1 MIETD
6 KFNVLLVNDGKTH
19 EVPFLKR
26 LGDFSEETCKT
37 VKDAKT
43 GVEYPVLAA
52 LVDNMLKELDYRMVV
67 AHEVEFIGYNHP
79 DGRRTYLRSLCFVLQ
94 NAIRKVFPDK
104 VLIVDHS
111 LPSGLYCTVNEPELK
126 EDGRRTA
133 LKIDTQALTRIK
145 EEMHSLVERDLPFR
159 KEKMA
164 CDKAERL
171 FLANHQPDKAELLKS
186 LGEFICS
193 VYFLDGQIDTFH
205 GPLLPSTGYLKVFD
219 IVPFAEGF
227 CLQFPCTGDF
237 DRVIPV
243 KSQSKIAATLAKY
256 SDWCSVIRVNGIGTL
271 NSAISNGQAIN
282 LINMAES
289 LHERNYAAIADQIYA
304 QRDRIKAVFIAG
316 PSSSGKTSSSLR
328 IALQCRVLG
337 LVPKVIELDN
347 YFVDREHTP
356 KDSDGNYDFEAL
368 EAMDLKLLNSQLND
382 LFAGKEVE
390 LPRFDFKQGK
400 SVPSGKRISLG
411 EKEILI
417 MEGIHALDPAMVPDV
432 DNSRIFRVYASALTS
447 LNVDEN
453 NNISTSD
460 NRLLRRMVRDNRVRG
475 ITPEET
481 IMRWSSVRR
490 GEDRCIFPF
499 QENADASFNSALIYE
514 LPMLKY
520 YAEPLLRRIAPSSPA
535 YTEAVRLLKFLDYI
549 IALSP
554 DEIAAIPP
562 TSIMREFIGG
572 QTLQIVVF
580 SGKFTTFAPAVH
592 AMDGTG

>member
-1 MIETD
+1 MNNTAD
-6 KFNVLLVNDGKTH
+6 KFEVLLVNDGRRYELPLFEK
-19 EVPFLKR
+19 
-26 LGDFSEETCKT
+26 LGDFSKQVCPV
-37 VKDAKT
+37 VKDDRT
-43 GVEYPVLAA
+43 GVVYPVLAA
-52 LVDNMLKELDYRMVV
+52 LVDHKLKELDYKLAMT
-67 AHEVEFIGYNHP
+67 HEVEFIGYNHP

-94 NAIRKVFPDK
+94 NAVRELFPDK
-104 VLIVDHS
+104 VLVIDHS
-111 LPSGLYCTVNEPELK
+111 LPSGLYCKVIETRK
-126 EDGRRTA
+126 QEDGRCRT
-133 LKIDTQALTRIK
+133 LALTQEQLASIK
-145 EEMHSLVERDLPFR
+145 SRMQEIVAADIPFR
-159 KEKMA
+159 KEKMDA
-164 CDKAERL
+164 VTAEKM
-171 FLANHQPDKAELLKS
+171 FEENKQPEKAELQRS
-186 LGEFICS
+186 LGKFICS
-193 VYFLDGQIDTFH
+193 VYFLDGHADTFH

-219 IVPFAEGF
+219 LLPFAEGF
-227 CLQFPCTGDF
+227 CLQFPSEGDF
-237 DRVIPV
+237 SKVIPV
-243 KSQSKIAATLAKY
+243 KTQSKIAATLAEY
-256 SDWCSVIRVNGIGTL
+256 SDWCSIIRINGIGAL
-271 NSAISNGQAIN
+271 NKAISEGHAVELIN
-282 LINMAES
+282 LSEA
-289 LHERNYAAIADQIYA
+289 LHERKYAAIADQIYA
-304 QRDRIKAVFIAG
+304 RRGQVKAVFIAG

-356 KDSDGNYDFEAL
+356 KDSEGNYDFEAL

-390 LPRFDFKQGK
+390 LPKFDFKAGR
-400 SVPSGKRISLG
+400 SMPSGKRISLG

-432 DNSRIFRVYASALTS
+432 DNSKIFRVYASALTS

-481 IMRWSSVRR
+481 ITRWYSVRR
-490 GEDRCIFPF
+490 GENCNIFPF
-499 QENADASFNSALIYE
+499 QENADAAFNSALIYE

-549 IALSP
+549 VALSP
-554 DEIAAIPP
+554 DEISAIPP

-572 QTLQIVVF
+572 QRL
-580 SGKFTTFAPAVH
+580 
-592 AMDGTG
+592 

>member
-1 MIETD
+1 MNNTAD
-6 KFNVLLVNDGKTH
+6 KFEVLLVNDGRRYELPLFEK
-19 EVPFLKR
+19 
-26 LGDFSEETCKT
+26 LGDFSRQVCPV
-37 VKDAKT
+37 VKDDRT
-43 GVEYPVLAA
+43 GVVYPVLAA
-52 LVDNMLKELDYRMVV
+52 LVDHKLKELDFKLAMT
-67 AHEVEFIGYNHP
+67 HEVEFIGYNHP

-94 NAIRKVFPDK
+94 NAVRELFPDK
-104 VLIVDHS
+104 VLVIDHS
-111 LPSGLYCTVNEPELK
+111 LPSGLYCKVIETRK
-126 EDGRRTA
+126 QEDGRCRT
-133 LKIDTQALTRIK
+133 LALTQEQLASVKSRMQEIVSAD
-145 EEMHSLVERDLPFR
+145 MPFR
-159 KEKMA
+159 KEKIDA
-164 CDKAERL
+164 VTAEKM
-171 FLANHQPDKAELLKS
+171 FEENNQPEKAELQKS
-186 LGEFICS
+186 LGKFICS
-193 VYFLDGQIDTFH
+193 VYFLDGHADTFH

-219 IVPFAEGF
+219 LLPFAEGF
-227 CLQFPCTGDF
+227 CLQFPSEGDF
-237 DRVIPV
+237 SKVIPV
-243 KSQSKIAATLAKY
+243 KTQSKIAATLAEY
-256 SDWCSVIRVNGIGTL
+256 SDWCSIIRINGIGAL
-271 NSAISNGQAIN
+271 NKAISEGHAVELIN
-282 LINMAES
+282 LSEA
-289 LHERNYAAIADQIYA
+289 LHERKYAAIADQIYE
-304 QRDRIKAVFIAG
+304 RRGRVKAVFIAG

-356 KDSDGNYDFEAL
+356 KDSEGNYDFEAL

-390 LPRFDFKQGK
+390 LPKFDFKAGR
-400 SVPSGKRISLG
+400 SMPSGKRISLG

-432 DNSRIFRVYASALTS
+432 DNSKIFRVYASALTS

-481 IMRWSSVRR
+481 ITRWYSVRR
-490 GEDRCIFPF
+490 GENCNIFPF
-499 QENADASFNSALIYE
+499 QENADAAFNSALIYE

-549 IALSP
+549 VALSP
-554 DEIAAIPP
+554 DEISAIPP

-572 QTLQIVVF
+572 QRL
-580 SGKFTTFAPAVH
+580 
-592 AMDGTG
+592 

>member
-1 MIETD
+1 MNNTAD
-6 KFNVLLVNDGKTH
+6 KFEVLLVNDGRRYELPLFEK
-19 EVPFLKR
+19 
-26 LGDFSEETCKT
+26 LGDFSKQVCPV
-37 VKDAKT
+37 VKDDRT
-43 GVEYPVLAA
+43 GVVYPVLAA
-52 LVDNMLKELDYRMVV
+52 LVDHKLKELDFKLAMT
-67 AHEVEFIGYNHP
+67 HEVEFIGYNHP

-94 NAIRKVFPDK
+94 NAVRELFPDK
-104 VLIVDHS
+104 VLVIDHS
-111 LPSGLYCTVNEPELK
+111 LPSGLYCKVIETRK
-126 EDGRRTA
+126 QEDGRCRT
-133 LKIDTQALTRIK
+133 LALTQEQLASVKSRMQEIVSAD
-145 EEMHSLVERDLPFR
+145 MPFR
-159 KEKMA
+159 KEKIDA
-164 CDKAERL
+164 VTAEKM
-171 FLANHQPDKAELLKS
+171 FEENNQPEKAELQKS
-186 LGEFICS
+186 LGKFICS
-193 VYFLDGQIDTFH
+193 VYFLDGHADTFH

-219 IVPFAEGF
+219 LLPFAEGF
-227 CLQFPCTGDF
+227 CLQFPSEGDF
-237 DRVIPV
+237 SKVIPV
-243 KSQSKIAATLAKY
+243 KTQSKIAATLAEY
-256 SDWCSVIRVNGIGTL
+256 SDWCSIIRINGIGAL
-271 NSAISNGQAIN
+271 NKAISEGYAVELIN
-282 LINMAES
+282 LSEA
-289 LHERNYAAIADQIYA
+289 LHERKYAAIADQIYA
-304 QRDRIKAVFIAG
+304 RRGQVKAVFIAG

-356 KDSDGNYDFEAL
+356 KDSEGNYDFEAL

-390 LPRFDFKQGK
+390 LPKFDFKAGR
-400 SVPSGKRISLG
+400 SMPSGKRISLG

-432 DNSRIFRVYASALTS
+432 DNSKIFRVYASALTS

-481 IMRWSSVRR
+481 ITRWYSVRR
-490 GEDRCIFPF
+490 GENCNIFPF
-499 QENADASFNSALIYE
+499 QENADAAFNSALIYE

-549 IALSP
+549 VALSP
-554 DEIAAIPP
+554 DEISAIPP

-572 QTLQIVVF
+572 QRL
-580 SGKFTTFAPAVH
+580 
-592 AMDGTG
+592 

>member
-6 KFNVLLVNDGKTH
+6 KFNVFLVNDGKRY

-26 LGDFSEETCKT
+26 LGDFSDEVCKT
-37 VKDAKT
+37 VTDEKT

-52 LVDNMLKELDYRMVV
+52 LVDHKLKELDYRLSMS
-67 AHEVEFIGYNHP
+67 HEVEFIGYNHP

-94 NAIRKVFPDK
+94 NAVRELFPDK
-104 VLIVDHS
+104 VLIIDHS
-111 LPSGLYCTVNEPELK
+111 LPSGLYCNICDVELR
-126 EDGRRTA
+126 EDGRRVPVRLSDADLAAIKKRMHEIVAADMPFVKKKMEASAAEA
-133 LKIDTQALTRIK
+133 L
-145 EEMHSLVERDLPFR
+145 F
-159 KEKMA
+159 EK
-164 CDKAERL
+164 
-171 FLANHQPDKAELLKS
+171 NNQPDKAELQKS
-186 LGEFICS
+186 LGKFICS
-193 VYFLDGQIDTFH
+193 VYFLDGQVDTFH

-219 IVPFAEGF
+219 LLPFANGF
-227 CLQFPCTGDF
+227 CLQFPSEGDF
-237 DRVIPV
+237 SKVIPV
-243 KSQSKIAATLAKY
+243 KTQSKIAATLAAY
-256 SDWCSVIRVNGIGTL
+256 SDWCSIVRVNGIGTL
-271 NSAISNGQAIN
+271 NRAITEGNAVRLIN
-282 LINMAES
+282 LSEA
-289 LHERNYAAIADQIYA
+289 LHERNYAAIADQIYSR
-304 QRDRIKAVFIAG
+304 RDKVKAVFIAG

-328 IALQCRVLG
+328 LALQCRVLG
-337 LVPKVIELDN
+337 MVPKVIELDN

-390 LPRFDFKQGK
+390 LPKFDFKEGR
-400 SVPSGKRISLG
+400 SIPSGKRISLG
-411 EKEILI
+411 DKEILI

-447 LNVDEN
+447 LNIDEN

-481 IMRWSSVRR
+481 IMRWQSVRR
-490 GEDRCIFPF
+490 GENRNIFPF
-499 QENADASFNSALIYE
+499 QENADASFNSALLYE

-535 YTEAVRLLKFLDYI
+535 YTEAIRLLKFLDYI
-549 IALSP
+549 VALSP

-572 QTLQIVVF
+572 QTL
-580 SGKFTTFAPAVH
+580 
-592 AMDGTG
+592 

>member
-6 KFNVLLVNDGKTH
+6 KFNVFLVNDGKRY

-26 LGDFSEETCKT
+26 LGDFSNEVCKT
-37 VKDAKT
+37 VTDEKT

-52 LVDNMLKELDYRMVV
+52 LVDHKLKELDYRLSMS
-67 AHEVEFIGYNHP
+67 HEVEFIGYNHP

-94 NAIRKVFPDK
+94 NAVRELFPDK
-104 VLIVDHS
+104 VLIIDNS
-111 LPSGLYCTVNEPELK
+111 LPSGLYCNICDVELR
-126 EDGRRTA
+126 EDGRRVPVRLSDADLAAIKKRMHEIVDADMPFVKKKMEASAAEA
-133 LKIDTQALTRIK
+133 LF
-145 EEMHSLVERDLPFR
+145 E
-159 KEKMA
+159 
-164 CDKAERL
+164 
-171 FLANHQPDKAELLKS
+171 NNNQPDKAELQKS
-186 LGEFICS
+186 LGKFICS
-193 VYFLDGQIDTFH
+193 VYFLDGQVDTFH

-219 IVPFAEGF
+219 LLPFANGF
-227 CLQFPCTGDF
+227 CLQFPSEGDF
-237 DRVIPV
+237 SKVIPV
-243 KSQSKIAATLAKY
+243 KTQSKIAATLAAY
-256 SDWCSVIRVNGIGTL
+256 SDWCSIVRVNGIGTL
-271 NSAISNGQAIN
+271 NRAITEGNAVRLIN
-282 LINMAES
+282 LSEA
-289 LHERNYAAIADQIYA
+289 LHERKYAAIADQIFA
-304 QRDRIKAVFIAG
+304 RRDKVKAVFIAG

-328 IALQCRVLG
+328 LALQCRVLG
-337 LVPKVIELDN
+337 MVPKVIELDN

-390 LPRFDFKQGK
+390 LPKFDFKEGR

-411 EKEILI
+411 DKEILI

-447 LNVDEN
+447 LNIDEN

-481 IMRWSSVRR
+481 IMRWQSVRR
-490 GEDRCIFPF
+490 GENRNIFPF
-499 QENADASFNSALIYE
+499 QENADASFNSALLYE

-535 YTEAVRLLKFLDYI
+535 YTEAIRLLKFLDYI
-549 IALSP
+549 VALSP

-572 QTLQIVVF
+572 QTL
-580 SGKFTTFAPAVH
+580 
-592 AMDGTG
+592 

>member
-1 MIETD
+1 MNNTAD
-6 KFNVLLVNDGKTH
+6 KFEVLLVNDGRRYELPLFEK
-19 EVPFLKR
+19 
-26 LGDFSEETCKT
+26 LGDFSKQVCPV
-37 VKDAKT
+37 VKDDRT
-43 GVEYPVLAA
+43 GVVYPVLAA
-52 LVDNMLKELDYRMVV
+52 LVDHKLKELDFKLAMT
-67 AHEVEFIGYNHP
+67 HEVEFIGYNHP

-94 NAIRKVFPDK
+94 NAVRELFPDK
-104 VLIVDHS
+104 VLVIDHS
-111 LPSGLYCTVNEPELK
+111 LPSGLYCKVIETRK
-126 EDGRRTA
+126 QEDERCRT
-133 LKIDTQALTRIK
+133 LALTQEQLASVKSRMQEIVSAD
-145 EEMHSLVERDLPFR
+145 MPFR
-159 KEKMA
+159 KEKMDA
-164 CDKAERL
+164 VTAEKM
-171 FLANHQPDKAELLKS
+171 FEENNQPEKAELQKS
-186 LGEFICS
+186 LGKFICS
-193 VYFLDGQIDTFH
+193 VYFLDGHADTFH

-219 IVPFAEGF
+219 LLPFAEGF
-227 CLQFPCTGDF
+227 CLQFPSEGDF
-237 DRVIPV
+237 SKVIPV
-243 KSQSKIAATLAKY
+243 KTQSKIAATLAEY
-256 SDWCSVIRVNGIGTL
+256 SDWCSIIRINGIGAL
-271 NSAISNGQAIN
+271 NKAISEGHAVELIN
-282 LINMAES
+282 LSEA
-289 LHERNYAAIADQIYA
+289 LHERKYAAIADQIYERRG
-304 QRDRIKAVFIAG
+304 QVKAVFIAG

-356 KDSDGNYDFEAL
+356 KDSEGNYDFEAL

-390 LPRFDFKQGK
+390 LPKFDFKAGR
-400 SVPSGKRISLG
+400 SMPSGKRISLG

-432 DNSRIFRVYASALTS
+432 DNSKIFRVYASALTS

-481 IMRWSSVRR
+481 ITRWYSVRR
-490 GEDRCIFPF
+490 GENCNIFPF
-499 QENADASFNSALIYE
+499 QENADAAFNSALIYE

-549 IALSP
+549 VALSP
-554 DEIAAIPP
+554 DEISAIPP

-572 QTLQIVVF
+572 QRL
-580 SGKFTTFAPAVH
+580 
-592 AMDGTG
+592 

>member
-6 KFNVLLVNDGKTH
+6 KFNVFLVNDGKRY

-26 LGDFSEETCKT
+26 LGDFSNEVCKT
-37 VKDAKT
+37 VTDEKI

-52 LVDNMLKELDYRMVV
+52 LVDHKLKELDYRLSMS
-67 AHEVEFIGYNHP
+67 HEVEFIGYNHP

-94 NAIRKVFPDK
+94 NAVRELFPDK
-104 VLIVDHS
+104 VLIIDHS
-111 LPSGLYCTVNEPELK
+111 LPSGLYCNICDVELR
-126 EDGRRTA
+126 EDGRRVPVRLSDADLAAIKKRMHEIVDADMPFVKKKMEASAAEA
-133 LKIDTQALTRIK
+133 L
-145 EEMHSLVERDLPFR
+145 F
-159 KEKMA
+159 EK
-164 CDKAERL
+164 
-171 FLANHQPDKAELLKS
+171 NNQPDKAELQKS
-186 LGEFICS
+186 LGKFICS
-193 VYFLDGQIDTFH
+193 VYFLDGQVDTFH

-219 IVPFAEGF
+219 LLPFANGF
-227 CLQFPCTGDF
+227 CLQFPSEGDF
-237 DRVIPV
+237 SKVIPV
-243 KSQSKIAATLAKY
+243 KTQSKIAATLAAY
-256 SDWCSVIRVNGIGTL
+256 SDWCSIVRVNGIGTL
-271 NSAISNGQAIN
+271 NRAITEGNAVRLIN
-282 LINMAES
+282 LSEA
-289 LHERNYAAIADQIYA
+289 LHERNYASIADQIYSR
-304 QRDRIKAVFIAG
+304 RDKVKAVFIAG

-328 IALQCRVLG
+328 LALQCRVLG
-337 LVPKVIELDN
+337 MVPKVIELDN

-390 LPRFDFKQGK
+390 LPKFDFKEGR

-411 EKEILI
+411 DKEILI

-447 LNVDEN
+447 LNIDEN

-481 IMRWSSVRR
+481 IMRWQSVRR
-490 GEDRCIFPF
+490 GENRNIFPF
-499 QENADASFNSALIYE
+499 QENADASFNSALLYE

-535 YTEAVRLLKFLDYI
+535 YTEAIRLLKFLDYI
-549 IALSP
+549 VALSP

-572 QTLQIVVF
+572 QTL
-580 SGKFTTFAPAVH
+580 
-592 AMDGTG
+592 

>member
-1 MIETD
+1 MNNTAD
-6 KFNVLLVNDGKTH
+6 KFEVLLVNDGRRYELPLFEK
-19 EVPFLKR
+19 
-26 LGDFSEETCKT
+26 LGDFSKQVCPV
-37 VKDAKT
+37 VKDDRT
-43 GVEYPVLAA
+43 GVVYPVLAA
-52 LVDNMLKELDYRMVV
+52 LVDHKLKELDFKLAMT
-67 AHEVEFIGYNHP
+67 HEVEFIGYNHP

-94 NAIRKVFPDK
+94 NAVRELFPDK
-104 VLIVDHS
+104 VLVIDHS
-111 LPSGLYCTVNEPELK
+111 LPSGLYCKVIETRK
-126 EDGRRTA
+126 QEDGRCRT
-133 LKIDTQALTRIK
+133 LALTQEQLASVKSRMQEIVSAD
-145 EEMHSLVERDLPFR
+145 MPFR
-159 KEKMA
+159 KEKIDA
-164 CDKAERL
+164 VTAEKM
-171 FLANHQPDKAELLKS
+171 FEDNNQPEKAELQKS
-186 LGEFICS
+186 LGKFICS
-193 VYFLDGQIDTFH
+193 VYFLDGHADTFH

-219 IVPFAEGF
+219 LLTFAEGF
-227 CLQFPCTGDF
+227 CLQFPSEGDF
-237 DRVIPV
+237 SKVIPV
-243 KSQSKIAATLAKY
+243 KTQSKIAATLAEY
-256 SDWCSVIRVNGIGTL
+256 SDWCSIIRINGVGAL
-271 NSAISNGQAIN
+271 NKAISEGHAVELIN
-282 LINMAES
+282 LSEA
-289 LHERNYAAIADQIYA
+289 LHERKYAAIADQIYERRG
-304 QRDRIKAVFIAG
+304 QVKAVFIAG

-356 KDSDGNYDFEAL
+356 KDSEGNYDFEAL

-390 LPRFDFKQGK
+390 LPKFDFKAGR
-400 SVPSGKRISLG
+400 SMTSGKRISLG

-432 DNSRIFRVYASALTS
+432 DNSKIFRVYASALTS

-481 IMRWSSVRR
+481 ITRWYSVRR
-490 GEDRCIFPF
+490 GENCNIFPF
-499 QENADASFNSALIYE
+499 QENADAAFNSALIYE

-549 IALSP
+549 VALSP
-554 DEIAAIPP
+554 DEISAIPP

-572 QTLQIVVF
+572 QRL
-580 SGKFTTFAPAVH
+580 
-592 AMDGTG
+592 

>member
-1 MIETD
+1 MNNTAD
-6 KFNVLLVNDGKTH
+6 KFEVLLVNDGRRYELPLFEK
-19 EVPFLKR
+19 
-26 LGDFSEETCKT
+26 LGDFSRQVCPV
-37 VKDAKT
+37 VKDDRT
-43 GVEYPVLAA
+43 GVAYPVLAA
-52 LVDNMLKELDYRMVV
+52 LVDHKLKELDFKLAMT
-67 AHEVEFIGYNHP
+67 HEVEFIGYNHP

-94 NAIRKVFPDK
+94 NAVRELFPDK
-104 VLIVDHS
+104 VLVIDHS
-111 LPSGLYCTVNEPELK
+111 LPSGLYCKVIETRK
-126 EDGRRTA
+126 QEDGRCRT
-133 LKIDTQALTRIK
+133 LALTQEQLASVKSRMQEIVSAD
-145 EEMHSLVERDLPFR
+145 MPFR
-159 KEKMA
+159 KEKIDA
-164 CDKAERL
+164 VTAEKM
-171 FLANHQPDKAELLKS
+171 FEENNQPEKAELQKS
-186 LGEFICS
+186 LGKFICS
-193 VYFLDGQIDTFH
+193 VYFLDGHADTFH

-219 IVPFAEGF
+219 LLPFAEGF
-227 CLQFPCTGDF
+227 CLQFPSEGDF
-237 DRVIPV
+237 SKVIPV
-243 KSQSKIAATLAKY
+243 KTQSKIAATLAEY
-256 SDWCSVIRVNGIGTL
+256 SDWCSIIRINGIGAL
-271 NSAISNGQAIN
+271 NKAISEGHAVELIN
-282 LINMAES
+282 LSEA
-289 LHERNYAAIADQIYA
+289 LHERKYAAIADQIYERRG
-304 QRDRIKAVFIAG
+304 QVKAVFIAG

-356 KDSDGNYDFEAL
+356 KDSEGNYDFEAL

-390 LPRFDFKQGK
+390 LPKFDFKAGR
-400 SVPSGKRISLG
+400 SMPSGKRISLG

-432 DNSRIFRVYASALTS
+432 DNSKIFRVYASALTS

-481 IMRWSSVRR
+481 ITRWYSVRR
-490 GEDRCIFPF
+490 GENCNIFPF
-499 QENADASFNSALIYE
+499 QENADAAFNSALIYE

-549 IALSP
+549 VALSP
-554 DEIAAIPP
+554 DEISAIPP

-572 QTLQIVVF
+572 QRL
-580 SGKFTTFAPAVH
+580 
-592 AMDGTG
+592 

>member
-1 MIETD
+1 MNNTAD
-6 KFNVLLVNDGKTH
+6 KFEVLLVNDGRRYELPLFEK
-19 EVPFLKR
+19 
-26 LGDFSEETCKT
+26 LGDFSRQVCSV
-37 VKDAKT
+37 VKDDRT
-43 GVEYPVLAA
+43 GVVYPVLAA
-52 LVDNMLKELDYRMVV
+52 LVDHKLKELDFKLAMT
-67 AHEVEFIGYNHP
+67 HEVEFIGYNHP

-94 NAIRKVFPDK
+94 NAVRELFPDK
-104 VLIVDHS
+104 VLVIDHS
-111 LPSGLYCTVNEPELK
+111 LPSGLYCKVIETRK
-126 EDGRRTA
+126 QEDGRCRT
-133 LKIDTQALTRIK
+133 LALTQEQLASVKSRMQEIVSAD
-145 EEMHSLVERDLPFR
+145 MPFR
-159 KEKMA
+159 KEKIDA
-164 CDKAERL
+164 VTAEKM
-171 FLANHQPDKAELLKS
+171 FEENNQPEKAELQKS
-186 LGEFICS
+186 LGKFICS
-193 VYFLDGQIDTFH
+193 VYFLDGHADTFH

-219 IVPFAEGF
+219 LLPFAEGF
-227 CLQFPCTGDF
+227 CLQFPSEGDF
-237 DRVIPV
+237 SKVIPV
-243 KSQSKIAATLAKY
+243 KTQSKIAATLAEY
-256 SDWCSVIRVNGIGTL
+256 SDWCSIIRINGIGAL
-271 NSAISNGQAIN
+271 NKAISEGHAVELIN
-282 LINMAES
+282 LSEA
-289 LHERNYAAIADQIYA
+289 LHERKYAAIADQIYA
-304 QRDRIKAVFIAG
+304 RRGQVKAVFIAG

-356 KDSDGNYDFEAL
+356 KDSEGNYDFEAL

-390 LPRFDFKQGK
+390 LPKFDFKAGR
-400 SVPSGKRISLG
+400 SMPSGKRISLG

-432 DNSRIFRVYASALTS
+432 DNSKIFRVYASALTS

-481 IMRWSSVRR
+481 INRWYSVRR
-490 GEDRCIFPF
+490 GENCNIFPF
-499 QENADASFNSALIYE
+499 QENADAAFNSALIYE

-549 IALSP
+549 VALSP
-554 DEIAAIPP
+554 DEISAIPP

-572 QTLQIVVF
+572 QRL
-580 SGKFTTFAPAVH
+580 
-592 AMDGTG
+592 

>member
-1 MIETD
+1 MPLFE
-6 KFNVLLVNDGKTH
+6 K
-19 EVPFLKR
+19 
-26 LGDFSEETCKT
+26 LGDFSRQVCPV
-37 VKDAKT
+37 VKDDRT
-43 GVEYPVLAA
+43 GVVYPVLAA
-52 LVDNMLKELDYRMVV
+52 LVDHKLKELDFKLAMT
-67 AHEVEFIGYNHP
+67 HEVEFIGYNHP

-94 NAIRKVFPDK
+94 NAVRELFPDK
-104 VLIVDHS
+104 VLVIDHS
-111 LPSGLYCTVNEPELK
+111 LPSGLYCKVIETRK
-126 EDGRRTA
+126 QEDGRCRT
-133 LKIDTQALTRIK
+133 LALTQEQLASVKSRMQEIVSAD
-145 EEMHSLVERDLPFR
+145 MPFR
-159 KEKMA
+159 KEKMDA
-164 CDKAERL
+164 VTAEKM
-171 FLANHQPDKAELLKS
+171 FEENNQPEKAELQKS
-186 LGEFICS
+186 LGKFICS
-193 VYFLDGQIDTFH
+193 VYFLDGHADTFH

-219 IVPFAEGF
+219 LLPFAEGF
-227 CLQFPCTGDF
+227 CLQFPSEGDF
-237 DRVIPV
+237 SKVIPV
-243 KSQSKIAATLAKY
+243 KTQSKIAATLAEY
-256 SDWCSVIRVNGIGTL
+256 SDWCSIIRINGIGAL
-271 NSAISNGQAIN
+271 NKAISEGHAVELIN
-282 LINMAES
+282 LSEA
-289 LHERNYAAIADQIYA
+289 LHERKYAAIADQIYA
-304 QRDRIKAVFIAG
+304 RRGQVKAVFIAG

-356 KDSDGNYDFEAL
+356 KDSEGNYDFEAL

-390 LPRFDFKQGK
+390 LPKFDFKAGR
-400 SVPSGKRISLG
+400 SMPSGKRISLG

-432 DNSRIFRVYASALTS
+432 DNSKIFRVYASALTS

-481 IMRWSSVRR
+481 ITRWYSVRR
-490 GEDRCIFPF
+490 GENCNIFPF
-499 QENADASFNSALIYE
+499 QENADAAFNSALIYE

-549 IALSP
+549 VALSP
-554 DEIAAIPP
+554 DEISAIPP

-572 QTLQIVVF
+572 QRL
-580 SGKFTTFAPAVH
+580 
-592 AMDGTG
+592 

>member
-1 MIETD
+1 MNNTAD
-6 KFNVLLVNDGKTH
+6 KLEVLLVNDGRRYELPLFEK
-19 EVPFLKR
+19 
-26 LGDFSEETCKT
+26 LGDFSRQVCPV
-37 VKDAKT
+37 VKDDRT
-43 GVEYPVLAA
+43 GVVYPVLAA
-52 LVDNMLKELDYRMVV
+52 LVDHKLKELDFKLAMT
-67 AHEVEFIGYNHP
+67 HEVEFIGYNHP

-94 NAIRKVFPDK
+94 NAVRELFPDK
-104 VLIVDHS
+104 VLVIDHS
-111 LPSGLYCTVNEPELK
+111 LPSGLYCKVIETRK
-126 EDGRRTA
+126 QEDGRCRT
-133 LKIDTQALTRIK
+133 LALTQEQLASVKSRMQEIVSAD
-145 EEMHSLVERDLPFR
+145 MPFR
-159 KEKMA
+159 KEKIDA
-164 CDKAERL
+164 VTAEKM
-171 FLANHQPDKAELLKS
+171 FEENNQPEKAELQKS
-186 LGEFICS
+186 LGKFICS
-193 VYFLDGQIDTFH
+193 VYFLDGHADTFH

-219 IVPFAEGF
+219 LLPFAEGF
-227 CLQFPCTGDF
+227 CLQFPSEGDF
-237 DRVIPV
+237 SKVIPV
-243 KSQSKIAATLAKY
+243 KTQSKIAATLAEY
-256 SDWCSVIRVNGIGTL
+256 SDWCSIIRINGIGAL
-271 NSAISNGQAIN
+271 NKAISEGHAVELIN
-282 LINMAES
+282 LSEA
-289 LHERNYAAIADQIYA
+289 LHERKYAAIADQIYERRG
-304 QRDRIKAVFIAG
+304 QVKAVFIAG

-356 KDSDGNYDFEAL
+356 KDSEGNYDFEAL

-390 LPRFDFKQGK
+390 LPKFDFKAGR
-400 SVPSGKRISLG
+400 SMPSGKRISLG

-432 DNSRIFRVYASALTS
+432 DNSKIFRVYASALTS

-481 IMRWSSVRR
+481 ITRWYSVRR
-490 GEDRCIFPF
+490 GENYNIFPF
-499 QENADASFNSALIYE
+499 QENADAAFNSALIYE

-549 IALSP
+549 VALSP
-554 DEIAAIPP
+554 DEISAIPP

-572 QTLQIVVF
+572 QRL
-580 SGKFTTFAPAVH
+580 
-592 AMDGTG
+592 

>member
-6 KFNVLLVNDGKTH
+6 KFNVFLVNDGKRY

-26 LGDFSEETCKT
+26 LGDFSDEVCKT
-37 VKDAKT
+37 VTDEKT

-52 LVDNMLKELDYRMVV
+52 LVDHKLKELDYRLSMS
-67 AHEVEFIGYNHP
+67 HEVEFIGYNHP

-94 NAIRKVFPDK
+94 NAVRELFPDK
-104 VLIVDHS
+104 VLIIDHS
-111 LPSGLYCTVNEPELK
+111 LPSGLYCNICDVELR
-126 EDGRRTA
+126 EDGRRVPVRLSDADLAAIKKRMHEIVAADMPFVKKKMEASAAEA
-133 LKIDTQALTRIK
+133 L
-145 EEMHSLVERDLPFR
+145 F
-159 KEKMA
+159 EK
-164 CDKAERL
+164 
-171 FLANHQPDKAELLKS
+171 NNQPDKAELQKS
-186 LGEFICS
+186 LGKFICS
-193 VYFLDGQIDTFH
+193 VYFLDGQVDTFH

-219 IVPFAEGF
+219 LLPFANGF
-227 CLQFPCTGDF
+227 CLQFPSEGDF
-237 DRVIPV
+237 SKVIPV
-243 KSQSKIAATLAKY
+243 KTQSKIAATLAAY
-256 SDWCSVIRVNGIGTL
+256 SDWCSIVRVNGIGTL
-271 NSAISNGQAIN
+271 NRAITEGNAVRLIN
-282 LINMAES
+282 LSEA
-289 LHERNYAAIADQIYA
+289 LHERNYAAIADQIYSR
-304 QRDRIKAVFIAG
+304 RDKVKAVFIAG

-328 IALQCRVLG
+328 LALQCRVLG
-337 LVPKVIELDN
+337 MVPKVIELDN

-390 LPRFDFKQGK
+390 LPRFDFKEGR

-411 EKEILI
+411 DKEILI

-447 LNVDEN
+447 LNIDEN

-481 IMRWSSVRR
+481 IMRWQSVRR
-490 GEDRCIFPF
+490 GENRNIFPF
-499 QENADASFNSALIYE
+499 QENADASFNSALLYE

-535 YTEAVRLLKFLDYI
+535 YTEAIRLLKFLDYI
-549 IALSP
+549 VALSP

-572 QTLQIVVF
+572 QTL
-580 SGKFTTFAPAVH
+580 
-592 AMDGTG
+592 

>member
-1 MIETD
+1 MPLFE
-6 KFNVLLVNDGKTH
+6 K
-19 EVPFLKR
+19 
-26 LGDFSEETCKT
+26 LGDFSKQVCPV
-37 VKDAKT
+37 VKDDRT
-43 GVEYPVLAA
+43 GVVYPVLAA
-52 LVDNMLKELDYRMVV
+52 LVDHKLKELDFKLAMT
-67 AHEVEFIGYNHP
+67 HEVEFIGYNHP

-94 NAIRKVFPDK
+94 NAVRELFPDK
-104 VLIVDHS
+104 VLVIDHS
-111 LPSGLYCTVNEPELK
+111 LPSGLYCKVIETRK
-126 EDGRRTA
+126 QEDGRCRT
-133 LKIDTQALTRIK
+133 LALTQEQLASVKSRMQEIVSAD
-145 EEMHSLVERDLPFR
+145 MPFR
-159 KEKMA
+159 KEKIDA
-164 CDKAERL
+164 VTAEKM
-171 FLANHQPDKAELLKS
+171 FEENNQPEKAELQKS
-186 LGEFICS
+186 LGKFICS
-193 VYFLDGQIDTFH
+193 VYFLDGHADTFH

-219 IVPFAEGF
+219 LLPFAEGF
-227 CLQFPCTGDF
+227 CLQFPSEGDF
-237 DRVIPV
+237 SKVIPV
-243 KSQSKIAATLAKY
+243 KTQSKIAATLAEY
-256 SDWCSVIRVNGIGTL
+256 SDWCSIIRINGIGAL
-271 NSAISNGQAIN
+271 NKAISEGHAVELIN
-282 LINMAES
+282 LSEA
-289 LHERNYAAIADQIYA
+289 LHERKYAAIADQIYA
-304 QRDRIKAVFIAG
+304 RRGQVKAVFIAG

-356 KDSDGNYDFEAL
+356 KDSEGNYDFEAL

-390 LPRFDFKQGK
+390 LPKFDFKAGR
-400 SVPSGKRISLG
+400 SMPSGKRISLG

-432 DNSRIFRVYASALTS
+432 DNSKIFRVYASALTS

-481 IMRWSSVRR
+481 ITRWYSVRR
-490 GEDRCIFPF
+490 GENCNIFPF
-499 QENADASFNSALIYE
+499 QENADAAFNSALIYE

-549 IALSP
+549 VALSP
-554 DEIAAIPP
+554 DEISAIPP

-572 QTLQIVVF
+572 QRL
-580 SGKFTTFAPAVH
+580 
-592 AMDGTG
+592 

>member
-1 MIETD
+1 MNNTAD
-6 KFNVLLVNDGKTH
+6 KFEVLLVNDGRRYELPLFEK
-19 EVPFLKR
+19 
-26 LGDFSEETCKT
+26 LGDFSKQVCPV
-37 VKDAKT
+37 VKDDRT
-43 GVEYPVLAA
+43 GVVYPVLAA
-52 LVDNMLKELDYRMVV
+52 LVDHKLKELDYKLAMT
-67 AHEVEFIGYNHP
+67 HEVEFIGYNHP

-94 NAIRKVFPDK
+94 NAVRELFPDK
-104 VLIVDHS
+104 VLVIDHS
-111 LPSGLYCTVNEPELK
+111 LPSGLYCKVIETRK
-126 EDGRRTA
+126 QEDGRCRT
-133 LKIDTQALTRIK
+133 LALTQDQLASVKSRMQEIVSAD
-145 EEMHSLVERDLPFR
+145 MPFR
-159 KEKMA
+159 KEKMDA
-164 CDKAERL
+164 VTAEKM
-171 FLANHQPDKAELLKS
+171 FEENNQPEKAELQKS
-186 LGEFICS
+186 LGKFICS
-193 VYFLDGQIDTFH
+193 VYFLDGHADTFH

-219 IVPFAEGF
+219 LLPFAEGF
-227 CLQFPCTGDF
+227 CLQFPSEGDF
-237 DRVIPV
+237 SKVIPV
-243 KSQSKIAATLAKY
+243 KTQSKIAATLAEY
-256 SDWCSVIRVNGIGTL
+256 SDWCSIIRINGIGAL
-271 NSAISNGQAIN
+271 NKAISEGHAVELIN
-282 LINMAES
+282 LSEA
-289 LHERNYAAIADQIYA
+289 LHERKYAAIADQIYERRG
-304 QRDRIKAVFIAG
+304 QVKAVFIAG

-356 KDSDGNYDFEAL
+356 KDSEGNYDFEAL

-390 LPRFDFKQGK
+390 LPRFDFKAGR
-400 SVPSGKRISLG
+400 SMPSGKRISLG

-432 DNSRIFRVYASALTS
+432 DNSKIFRVYASALTS

-481 IMRWSSVRR
+481 ITRWYSVRR
-490 GEDRCIFPF
+490 GENCNIFPF
-499 QENADASFNSALIYE
+499 QENADAAFNSALIYE

-549 IALSP
+549 VALSP
-554 DEIAAIPP
+554 DEISAIPP

-572 QTLQIVVF
+572 QRL
-580 SGKFTTFAPAVH
+580 
-592 AMDGTG
+592 

>member
-1 MIETD
+1 MNNTAD
-6 KFNVLLVNDGKTH
+6 KFEVLLVNDGRRYELPLFEK
-19 EVPFLKR
+19 
-26 LGDFSEETCKT
+26 LGDFSRQVCPV
-37 VKDAKT
+37 VKDDRT
-43 GVEYPVLAA
+43 GVVYPVLAA
-52 LVDNMLKELDYRMVV
+52 LVDHKLKELDFKLAMT
-67 AHEVEFIGYNHP
+67 HEVEFIGYNHP

-94 NAIRKVFPDK
+94 NAVRELFPDK
-104 VLIVDHS
+104 VLVIDHS
-111 LPSGLYCTVNEPELK
+111 LPSGLYCKVIETRK
-126 EDGRRTA
+126 QEDGRCRT
-133 LKIDTQALTRIK
+133 LALTQEQLASVKSRMQEIVSAD
-145 EEMHSLVERDLPFR
+145 MPFR
-159 KEKMA
+159 KEKIDA
-164 CDKAERL
+164 VTAEKM
-171 FLANHQPDKAELLKS
+171 FEENNQPEKAELQKS
-186 LGEFICS
+186 LGKFICS
-193 VYFLDGQIDTFH
+193 VYFLDGHADTFH

-219 IVPFAEGF
+219 LLPFAEGF
-227 CLQFPCTGDF
+227 CLQFPSEGDF
-237 DRVIPV
+237 SKVIPV
-243 KSQSKIAATLAKY
+243 KTQSKIAATLAEY
-256 SDWCSVIRVNGIGTL
+256 SDWCSIIRINGIGAL
-271 NSAISNGQAIN
+271 NKAISEGHAVELIN
-282 LINMAES
+282 LSEA
-289 LHERNYAAIADQIYA
+289 LHERKYAAIADQIYERKG
-304 QRDRIKAVFIAG
+304 QVKAVFIAG

-356 KDSDGNYDFEAL
+356 KDNEGNYDFEAL

-390 LPRFDFKQGK
+390 LPKFDFKAGR
-400 SVPSGKRISLG
+400 SMPSGKRISLG

-432 DNSRIFRVYASALTS
+432 DNSKIFRVYASALTS

-481 IMRWSSVRR
+481 ITRWYSVRR
-490 GEDRCIFPF
+490 GENCNIFPF
-499 QENADASFNSALIYE
+499 QENADAAFNSALIYE

-549 IALSP
+549 VALSP
-554 DEIAAIPP
+554 DEISAIPP

-572 QTLQIVVF
+572 QRL
-580 SGKFTTFAPAVH
+580 
-592 AMDGTG
+592 

>member
-1 MIETD
+1 MNNTAD
-6 KFNVLLVNDGKTH
+6 KFEVLLVNDGRRYELPLFEK
-19 EVPFLKR
+19 LS
-26 LGDFSEETCKT
+26 DFSRQVCPV
-37 VKDAKT
+37 VKDDRT
-43 GVEYPVLAA
+43 GVVYPVLAA
-52 LVDNMLKELDYRMVV
+52 LVDHKLKELDFKLAMT
-67 AHEVEFIGYNHP
+67 HEVEFIGYNHP

-94 NAIRKVFPDK
+94 NAVRELFPDK
-104 VLIVDHS
+104 VLVIDHS
-111 LPSGLYCTVNEPELK
+111 LPSGLYCKVIETRK
-126 EDGRRTA
+126 QEDGRCRT
-133 LKIDTQALTRIK
+133 LSLTQEQLASVKSRMQEIVSAD
-145 EEMHSLVERDLPFR
+145 MPFR
-159 KEKMA
+159 KEKIDA
-164 CDKAERL
+164 VTAEKM
-171 FLANHQPDKAELLKS
+171 FEENNQPEKAELQKS
-186 LGEFICS
+186 LGKFICS
-193 VYFLDGQIDTFH
+193 VYFLDGHADTFH

-219 IVPFAEGF
+219 LLPFAEGF
-227 CLQFPCTGDF
+227 CLQFPSEGDF
-237 DRVIPV
+237 SKVIPV
-243 KSQSKIAATLAKY
+243 KTQSKIAATLAEY
-256 SDWCSVIRVNGIGTL
+256 SDWCSIIRINGIGAL
-271 NSAISNGQAIN
+271 NKAISEGHAVELIN
-282 LINMAES
+282 LSEA
-289 LHERNYAAIADQIYA
+289 LHERKYAAIADQIYERRG
-304 QRDRIKAVFIAG
+304 QVKAVFIAG

-356 KDSDGNYDFEAL
+356 KDSEGNYDFEAL

-390 LPRFDFKQGK
+390 LPKFDFKAGR
-400 SVPSGKRISLG
+400 SMPSGKRISLG

-432 DNSRIFRVYASALTS
+432 DNSKIFRVYASALTS

-481 IMRWSSVRR
+481 ITRWYSVRR
-490 GEDRCIFPF
+490 GENCNIFPF
-499 QENADASFNSALIYE
+499 QENADAAFNSALIYE

-549 IALSP
+549 VALSP
-554 DEIAAIPP
+554 DEISAIPP

-572 QTLQIVVF
+572 QRL
-580 SGKFTTFAPAVH
+580 
-592 AMDGTG
+592 

>member
-6 KFNVLLVNDGKTH
+6 KFNVFLVNDGKRY

-26 LGDFSEETCKT
+26 LGDFSNEVCKT
-37 VKDAKT
+37 VTDEKT

-52 LVDNMLKELDYRMVV
+52 LVDHKLKELDYRLSMS
-67 AHEVEFIGYNHP
+67 HEVEFIGYNHP

-94 NAIRKVFPDK
+94 NAVRELFPDK

-111 LPSGLYCTVNEPELK
+111 LPSGLYCNICDVALR
-126 EDGRRTA
+126 EDGRRVPVRLSDADLAAIKKRMHEIVAADMPFVKKKMEASAAEA
-133 LKIDTQALTRIK
+133 L
-145 EEMHSLVERDLPFR
+145 F
-159 KEKMA
+159 EK
-164 CDKAERL
+164 
-171 FLANHQPDKAELLKS
+171 NNQPDKAELQKS
-186 LGEFICS
+186 LGKFICS
-193 VYFLDGQIDTFH
+193 VYFLDGQVDTFH

-219 IVPFAEGF
+219 LLPFANGF
-227 CLQFPCTGDF
+227 CLQFPSEGDF
-237 DRVIPV
+237 SKVIPV
-243 KSQSKIAATLAKY
+243 KTQSKIAATLAAY
-256 SDWCSVIRVNGIGTL
+256 SDWCSIVRVNGIGTL
-271 NSAISNGQAIN
+271 NRAITEGNAVRLIN
-282 LINMAES
+282 LSEA
-289 LHERNYAAIADQIYA
+289 LHERNYAAIADQIYSR
-304 QRDRIKAVFIAG
+304 RDKVKAVFIAG

-328 IALQCRVLG
+328 LALQCRVLG
-337 LVPKVIELDN
+337 MVPKVIELDN

-390 LPRFDFKQGK
+390 LPKFDFKEGR

-411 EKEILI
+411 DKEILI

-447 LNVDEN
+447 LNIDEN

-481 IMRWSSVRR
+481 IMRWQSVRR
-490 GEDRCIFPF
+490 GENRNIFPF
-499 QENADASFNSALIYE
+499 QENADASFNSALLYE

-535 YTEAVRLLKFLDYI
+535 YTEAIRLLKFLDYI
-549 IALSP
+549 VALSP

-572 QTLQIVVF
+572 QTL
-580 SGKFTTFAPAVH
+580 
-592 AMDGTG
+592 

>member
-1 MIETD
+1 MNNTAD
-6 KFNVLLVNDGKTH
+6 KFEVLLVNDGRRYELPLFEK
-19 EVPFLKR
+19 
-26 LGDFSEETCKT
+26 LGDFSKQVCPV
-37 VKDAKT
+37 VKDDRT
-43 GVEYPVLAA
+43 GVVYPVLAA
-52 LVDNMLKELDYRMVV
+52 LVDHKLKELDFKLAMT
-67 AHEVEFIGYNHP
+67 HEVEFIGYNHP

-94 NAIRKVFPDK
+94 NAVRELFPDK
-104 VLIVDHS
+104 VLVIDHS
-111 LPSGLYCTVNEPELK
+111 LPSGLYCKVIETRK
-126 EDGRRTA
+126 QEDGRCRT
-133 LKIDTQALTRIK
+133 LALTQEQLASVKSRMQEIVSAD
-145 EEMHSLVERDLPFR
+145 MPFR
-159 KEKMA
+159 KEKIDA
-164 CDKAERL
+164 VTAEKM
-171 FLANHQPDKAELLKS
+171 FEENNQPEKAELQKS
-186 LGEFICS
+186 LGKFICS
-193 VYFLDGQIDTFH
+193 VYFLDGHADTFH

-219 IVPFAEGF
+219 LLPFAEGF
-227 CLQFPCTGDF
+227 CLQFPSEGDF
-237 DRVIPV
+237 SKVIPV
-243 KSQSKIAATLAKY
+243 KTQSKIAATLAEY
-256 SDWCSVIRVNGIGTL
+256 SDWCSIIRINGIGAL
-271 NSAISNGQAIN
+271 NKAISEGHAVELIN
-282 LINMAES
+282 LSEA
-289 LHERNYAAIADQIYA
+289 LHERKYAAIADQIYERRG
-304 QRDRIKAVFIAG
+304 QVKAVFIAG

-356 KDSDGNYDFEAL
+356 KDSEGNYDFEAL

-390 LPRFDFKQGK
+390 LPKFDFKAGR
-400 SVPSGKRISLG
+400 SMPSGKRISLG

-432 DNSRIFRVYASALTS
+432 ANSKIFRVYASALTS

-481 IMRWSSVRR
+481 ITRWYSVRR
-490 GEDRCIFPF
+490 GENCNIFPF
-499 QENADASFNSALIYE
+499 QENADAAFNSALIYE

-549 IALSP
+549 VALSP
-554 DEIAAIPP
+554 DEISAIPP

-572 QTLQIVVF
+572 QRL
-580 SGKFTTFAPAVH
+580 
-592 AMDGTG
+592 

>member
-1 MIETD
+1 MNNTAD
-6 KFNVLLVNDGKTH
+6 KFEVLLVNDGRRYELPLFEK
-19 EVPFLKR
+19 
-26 LGDFSEETCKT
+26 LGDFSKQVCPV
-37 VKDAKT
+37 VKDDRT
-43 GVEYPVLAA
+43 GVVYPVLAA
-52 LVDNMLKELDYRMVV
+52 LVDHKLKELDYKLAMT
-67 AHEVEFIGYNHP
+67 HEVEFIGYNHP

-94 NAIRKVFPDK
+94 NAVRELFPDK
-104 VLIVDHS
+104 VLVIDHS
-111 LPSGLYCTVNEPELK
+111 LPSGLYCKVIETRK
-126 EDGRRTA
+126 QEDGRCRTLA
-133 LKIDTQALTRIK
+133 MTQEQLASVKNRMK
-145 EEMHSLVERDLPFR
+145 EIVSADMPFR
-159 KEKMA
+159 KEKMDA
-164 CDKAERL
+164 VTAEKM
-171 FLANHQPDKAELLKS
+171 FEENNQPEKAELQKS
-186 LGEFICS
+186 LGKFICS
-193 VYFLDGQIDTFH
+193 VYFLDGHADTFH

-219 IVPFAEGF
+219 LLPFAEGF
-227 CLQFPCTGDF
+227 CLQFPSEGDF
-237 DRVIPV
+237 SKVIPV
-243 KSQSKIAATLAKY
+243 KTQSKIAATLAEY
-256 SDWCSVIRVNGIGTL
+256 SDWCSIIRINGIGAL
-271 NSAISNGQAIN
+271 NKAISEGHAVELIN
-282 LINMAES
+282 LSEA
-289 LHERNYAAIADQIYA
+289 LHERKYAAIADQIYERRG
-304 QRDRIKAVFIAG
+304 QVKAVFIAG

-356 KDSDGNYDFEAL
+356 KDSEGNYDFEAL

-390 LPRFDFKQGK
+390 LPKFDFKAGR
-400 SVPSGKRISLG
+400 SMPSGKRISLG

-432 DNSRIFRVYASALTS
+432 DNSKIFRVYASALTS

-481 IMRWSSVRR
+481 ITRWYSVRR
-490 GEDRCIFPF
+490 GENCNIFPF
-499 QENADASFNSALIYE
+499 QENADAAFNSALIYE

-549 IALSP
+549 VALSP
-554 DEIAAIPP
+554 DEISAIPP

-572 QTLQIVVF
+572 QRL
-580 SGKFTTFAPAVH
+580 
-592 AMDGTG
+592 

>member
-1 MIETD
+1 MNNTAD
-6 KFNVLLVNDGKTH
+6 KFEVLLVNDGRRYELPLFEK
-19 EVPFLKR
+19 
-26 LGDFSEETCKT
+26 LGDFSRQVCPV
-37 VKDAKT
+37 VKDDRT
-43 GVEYPVLAA
+43 GVVYPVLAA
-52 LVDNMLKELDYRMVV
+52 LVDHKLKELDFKLAMT
-67 AHEVEFIGYNHP
+67 HEVEFIGYNHP

-94 NAIRKVFPDK
+94 NAVRELFPDK
-104 VLIVDHS
+104 VLVIDHS
-111 LPSGLYCTVNEPELK
+111 LPSGLYCKVIETRK
-126 EDGRRTA
+126 QEDGRCRT
-133 LKIDTQALTRIK
+133 LALTQEQLASVKSRMQEIVSAD
-145 EEMHSLVERDLPFR
+145 MPFR
-159 KEKMA
+159 KEKMDA
-164 CDKAERL
+164 VTAEKM
-171 FLANHQPDKAELLKS
+171 FEKNNQPEKAELQKS
-186 LGEFICS
+186 LGKFICS
-193 VYFLDGQIDTFH
+193 VYFLDGHADTFH

-219 IVPFAEGF
+219 LLPFAEGF
-227 CLQFPCTGDF
+227 CLQFPSEGDF
-237 DRVIPV
+237 SKVIPV
-243 KSQSKIAATLAKY
+243 KTQSKIAATLAEY
-256 SDWCSVIRVNGIGTL
+256 SDWCSIIRINGIGAL
-271 NSAISNGQAIN
+271 NKAIYEGHAVELIN
-282 LINMAES
+282 LSEA
-289 LHERNYAAIADQIYA
+289 LHERKYAAIADQIYA
-304 QRDRIKAVFIAG
+304 RRGQVKAVFIAG

-356 KDSDGNYDFEAL
+356 KDSEGNYDFEAL

-390 LPRFDFKQGK
+390 LPKFDFKAGR
-400 SVPSGKRISLG
+400 SMPSGKRISLG

-432 DNSRIFRVYASALTS
+432 DNSKIFRVYASALTS

-481 IMRWSSVRR
+481 ITRWYSVRR
-490 GEDRCIFPF
+490 GENSNIFPF
-499 QENADASFNSALIYE
+499 QENADAAFNSALIYE

-549 IALSP
+549 VALSP
-554 DEIAAIPP
+554 DEISAIPP

-572 QTLQIVVF
+572 QRL
-580 SGKFTTFAPAVH
+580 
-592 AMDGTG
+592 

>member
-1 MIETD
+1 MPLFE
-6 KFNVLLVNDGKTH
+6 K
-19 EVPFLKR
+19 
-26 LGDFSEETCKT
+26 LGDFSKQVCPV
-37 VKDAKT
+37 VKDDRT
-43 GVEYPVLAA
+43 GVVYPVLAA
-52 LVDNMLKELDYRMVV
+52 LVDHKLKELDYKLAMT
-67 AHEVEFIGYNHP
+67 HEVEFIGYNHP

-94 NAIRKVFPDK
+94 NAVRELFPDK
-104 VLIVDHS
+104 VLVIDHS
-111 LPSGLYCTVNEPELK
+111 LPSGLYCKVIETSK
-126 EDGRRTA
+126 QEDGRCRT
-133 LKIDTQALTRIK
+133 LALTQEQLASIK
-145 EEMHSLVERDLPFR
+145 SRMQEIVSADMPFR
-159 KEKMA
+159 KEKIDA
-164 CDKAERL
+164 VTAEKM
-171 FLANHQPDKAELLKS
+171 FEENNQPEKAELQRS
-186 LGEFICS
+186 LGKFICS
-193 VYFLDGQIDTFH
+193 VYFLDDHADTFH

-219 IVPFAEGF
+219 LLPFAEGF
-227 CLQFPCTGDF
+227 CLQFPSEGDF
-237 DRVIPV
+237 SKVIPV
-243 KSQSKIAATLAKY
+243 KTQSKIAATLAEY
-256 SDWCSVIRVNGIGTL
+256 SDWCSIIRINGIGAL
-271 NSAISNGQAIN
+271 NKAISEGHAVELIN
-282 LINMAES
+282 LSEA
-289 LHERNYAAIADQIYA
+289 LHERKYAAIADQIYERRG
-304 QRDRIKAVFIAG
+304 QVKAVFIAG

-356 KDSDGNYDFEAL
+356 KDSEGNYDFEAL

-390 LPRFDFKQGK
+390 LPKFDFKAGR
-400 SVPSGKRISLG
+400 SMPSGKRISLG

-432 DNSRIFRVYASALTS
+432 DNSKIFRVYASALTS

-481 IMRWSSVRR
+481 ITRWYSVRR
-490 GEDRCIFPF
+490 GENCNIFPF
-499 QENADASFNSALIYE
+499 QENADAAFNSALIYE

-549 IALSP
+549 VALSP
-554 DEIAAIPP
+554 DEISAIPP

-572 QTLQIVVF
+572 QCL
-580 SGKFTTFAPAVH
+580 
-592 AMDGTG
+592 

>member
-1 MIETD
+1 MNNTAD
-6 KFNVLLVNDGKTH
+6 KFEVLLVNDGRRYELPLFEK
-19 EVPFLKR
+19 
-26 LGDFSEETCKT
+26 LGDFSRQVCPV
-37 VKDAKT
+37 VKDDRT
-43 GVEYPVLAA
+43 GVVYPVLAA
-52 LVDNMLKELDYRMVV
+52 LVDHKLKELDFKLAMT
-67 AHEVEFIGYNHP
+67 HEVEFIGYNHP

-94 NAIRKVFPDK
+94 NAVRELFPDK
-104 VLIVDHS
+104 VLVIDHS
-111 LPSGLYCTVNEPELK
+111 LPSGLYCKVIETRK
-126 EDGRRTA
+126 QEDGRCRT
-133 LKIDTQALTRIK
+133 LALTQEQLASVKSRMQEIVSAD
-145 EEMHSLVERDLPFR
+145 MPFR
-159 KEKMA
+159 KEKMDA
-164 CDKAERL
+164 VTAEKM
-171 FLANHQPDKAELLKS
+171 FEENNQPEKAELQKS
-186 LGEFICS
+186 LGKFICS
-193 VYFLDGQIDTFH
+193 VYFLDGHADTFH

-219 IVPFAEGF
+219 LLPFAEGF
-227 CLQFPCTGDF
+227 CLQFPSEGDF
-237 DRVIPV
+237 SKVIPV
-243 KSQSKIAATLAKY
+243 KTQSKIAATLAEY
-256 SDWCSVIRVNGIGTL
+256 SDWCSIIRINGIGAL
-271 NSAISNGQAIN
+271 NKAISEGHAVELIN
-282 LINMAES
+282 LSEALN
-289 LHERNYAAIADQIYA
+289 ERKYAAIADQIYERRG
-304 QRDRIKAVFIAG
+304 QVKAVFIAG

-356 KDSDGNYDFEAL
+356 KDSEGNYDFEAL

-390 LPRFDFKQGK
+390 LPKFDFKAGR
-400 SVPSGKRISLG
+400 SMPSGKRISLG

-432 DNSRIFRVYASALTS
+432 DNSKIFRVYASALTS

-481 IMRWSSVRR
+481 ITRWYSVRR
-490 GEDRCIFPF
+490 GENCNIFPF
-499 QENADASFNSALIYE
+499 QENADAAFNSALIYE

-549 IALSP
+549 VALSP
-554 DEIAAIPP
+554 DEISAIPP

-572 QTLQIVVF
+572 QRL
-580 SGKFTTFAPAVH
+580 
-592 AMDGTG
+592 

>member
-6 KFNVLLVNDGKTH
+6 KFNVFLVNDGKRY

-26 LGDFSEETCKT
+26 LGDFSDEVCKT
-37 VKDAKT
+37 VTDEKT

-52 LVDNMLKELDYRMVV
+52 LVDHKLKELDYRLSMS
-67 AHEVEFIGYNHP
+67 HEVEFIGYNHP

-94 NAIRKVFPDK
+94 NAVRELFPDK
-104 VLIVDHS
+104 VLIIDHS
-111 LPSGLYCTVNEPELK
+111 LPSGLYCNICDVELR
-126 EDGRRTA
+126 EDGRRVPVRLSDADLADIKKRMHEIVAADMPFVKKKIEASAAEA
-133 LKIDTQALTRIK
+133 L
-145 EEMHSLVERDLPFR
+145 F
-159 KEKMA
+159 EK
-164 CDKAERL
+164 
-171 FLANHQPDKAELLKS
+171 NNQPDKAELQKS
-186 LGEFICS
+186 LGKFICS
-193 VYFLDGQIDTFH
+193 VYFLDGQVDTFH

-219 IVPFAEGF
+219 LLPFANGF
-227 CLQFPCTGDF
+227 CLQFPSEGDF
-237 DRVIPV
+237 SKVIPV
-243 KSQSKIAATLAKY
+243 KTQSKIAATLAAY
-256 SDWCSVIRVNGIGTL
+256 SDWCSIVRVNGIGTL
-271 NSAISNGQAIN
+271 NRAITEGNAVRLIN
-282 LINMAES
+282 LSEA
-289 LHERNYAAIADQIYA
+289 LHERNYAAIADQIYSR
-304 QRDRIKAVFIAG
+304 RDKVKAVFIAG

-328 IALQCRVLG
+328 LALQCRVLG
-337 LVPKVIELDN
+337 MVPKVIELDN

-390 LPRFDFKQGK
+390 LPKFDFKEGR

-411 EKEILI
+411 DKEILI

-447 LNVDEN
+447 LNIDEN

-481 IMRWSSVRR
+481 IMRWQSVRR
-490 GEDRCIFPF
+490 GENRNIFPF
-499 QENADASFNSALIYE
+499 QENADASFNSALLYE

-535 YTEAVRLLKFLDYI
+535 YTEAIRLLKFLDYI
-549 IALSP
+549 VALSP

-572 QTLQIVVF
+572 QTL
-580 SGKFTTFAPAVH
+580 
-592 AMDGTG
+592 

>member
-6 KFNVLLVNDGKTH
+6 KFNVFLVNDGKRY

-26 LGDFSEETCKT
+26 LGDFSNEVCKT
-37 VKDAKT
+37 VTDEKT

-52 LVDNMLKELDYRMVV
+52 LVDHKLKELDYRLSMS
-67 AHEVEFIGYNHP
+67 HEVEFIGYNHP

-94 NAIRKVFPDK
+94 NAVRELFPDK
-104 VLIVDHS
+104 VLIIDHS
-111 LPSGLYCTVNEPELK
+111 LPSGLYCNICDVELR
-126 EDGRRTA
+126 EDGRRVPVRLSDADLAAIKKRMHEIVAADMPFVKKKMEASAAEA
-133 LKIDTQALTRIK
+133 L
-145 EEMHSLVERDLPFR
+145 F
-159 KEKMA
+159 EK
-164 CDKAERL
+164 
-171 FLANHQPDKAELLKS
+171 NNQPDKAELQKS
-186 LGEFICS
+186 LGKFICS
-193 VYFLDGQIDTFH
+193 VYFLDGQVDTFH

-219 IVPFAEGF
+219 LLPFANGF
-227 CLQFPCTGDF
+227 CLQFPSEGDF
-237 DRVIPV
+237 SKVIPV
-243 KSQSKIAATLAKY
+243 KTQSKIAATLAAY
-256 SDWCSVIRVNGIGTL
+256 SDWCSIVRVNGIGTL
-271 NSAISNGQAIN
+271 NRAITEGNAVRLIN
-282 LINMAES
+282 LSEA
-289 LHERNYAAIADQIYA
+289 LHERNYAAIADQIYSR
-304 QRDRIKAVFIAG
+304 RDKVKAVFIAG

-328 IALQCRVLG
+328 LALQCRVLG
-337 LVPKVIELDN
+337 MVPKVIELDN

-390 LPRFDFKQGK
+390 LPKFDFKEGR
-400 SVPSGKRISLG
+400 SIPSGKRISLG
-411 EKEILI
+411 DKEILI

-447 LNVDEN
+447 LNIDEN

-481 IMRWSSVRR
+481 IMRWQSVRR
-490 GEDRCIFPF
+490 GENRNIFPF
-499 QENADASFNSALIYE
+499 QENADASFNSALLYE

-535 YTEAVRLLKFLDYI
+535 YTEAIRLLKFLDYI
-549 IALSP
+549 VALSP

-572 QTLQIVVF
+572 QTL
-580 SGKFTTFAPAVH
+580 
-592 AMDGTG
+592 